1 MVFDAMLRWRFEP
14 ARVVGPDGVETAV
27 DMPMA
32 IGAVYRPPVLMNAP
46 TIGESPKDWSKPS
59 GDVAYPISMEMPNYP
74 PQVRDGGVVLLE
86 VALNEAG
93 GVTETRGVASIGGF
107 ESASREALTKWRFKG
122 GSYRA
127 RPVPTTAYVLFGFRP
142 PVGLVPL
149 ISSQTLN
156 PASDSSPRQLSR
168 AYWAW
173 IAVCLSWGT
182 TFLATRVA
190 IESIPPFAM
199 AGPRHF
205 VAGVI
210 LALILRLR
218 GIKLPSRDSWG
229 GHALLGLLMIG
240 FGNGC
245 LVWAQQ
251 FVPSGV
257 AAVLVSV
264 IPFWMIGV
272 EAFMPGGESVR
283 KRQVLGLLLGFGGIV
298 LLTSSSMNGSAP
310 TRQIVLG
317 VIMTQLSCL
326 GWAIGSAYSKRHKR
340 EENLFAATAVQIMF
354 GGAILMVVATI
365 TGEWGD
371 VAPTSRSLMAVLY
384 LVVVGTFVGY
394 VCYVYALKHLPVSI
408 VSLYAYVNPVIAVIL
423 GSLLLKERFTPR
435 MAVAIAIIFVAMLI
449 VRSVDTSRSS

>member
-1 MVFDAMLRWRFEP
+1 
-14 ARVVGPDGVETAV
+14 
-27 DMPMA
+27 
-32 IGAVYRPPVLMNAP
+32 
-46 TIGESPKDWSKPS
+46 
-59 GDVAYPISMEMPNYP
+59 
-74 PQVRDGGVVLLE
+74 
-86 VALNEAG
+86 
-93 GVTETRGVASIGGF
+93 
-107 ESASREALTKWRFKG
+107 
-122 GSYRA
+122 
-127 RPVPTTAYVLFGFRP
+127 
-142 PVGLVPL
+142 
-149 ISSQTLN
+149 
-156 PASDSSPRQLSR
+156 
-168 AYWAW
+168 
-173 IAVCLSWGT
+173 
-182 TFLATRVA
+182 
-190 IESIPPFAM
+190 M

-205 VAGVI
+205 IAGVI
-210 LALILRLR
+210 LAFILRLR
-218 GIKLPSRDSWG
+218 GIKLPTRDSWG

-272 EAFMPGGESVR
+272 EALMPEGESVR
-283 KRQVLGLLLGFGGIV
+283 RRQVLGLLLGFGGIV

-326 GWAIGSAYSKRHKR
+326 GWAVGSAYSKRHKR

-354 GGAILMVVATI
+354 GGAVLMVVATI
-365 TGEWGD
+365 TGEWSD
-371 VAPTSRSLMAVLY
+371 VAPTSRSLIAVLY

-449 VRSVDTSRSS
+449 VRSVDTSRSSRAPV